1 MIERIKQV
9 VAQVVHGLGKQHM
22 GTVYDYDQ
30 ATYAVRVQIQPTG
43 EVTGWIPIGSEY
55 VGNGFGLA
63 IGPAIGDMVR
73 IDPIDGSNQ
82 VFVVGK
88 RFFNDIDQPLQVPSG
103 ECWLVHASGSLVKLT
118 NDGKLLL
125 NGNVE
130 IDATGPIINIT
141 ATGAVNVTAGTTA
154 TVTAPSIILKN
165 LGTSLKKLCTDV
177 FVSLFNAHVHTN
189 GNGGANTG
197 TPTTTAVI
205 GTHTTNIVQAE

>member
-1 MIERIKQV
+1 MIERMKEIA
-9 VAQVVHGLGKQHM
+9 AQAMAEIAHTSVGL
-22 GTVYDYDQ
+22 VYDYDP
-30 ATYAVRVQIQPTG
+30 TIYAVRVQFQPSG
-43 EVTGWIPIGSEY
+43 EITGWVPIGSHW
-55 VGNGFGLA
+55 VGNNFGMA
-63 IGPAIGDMVR
+63 IGPNIGDMVR
-73 IDPIDGSNQ
+73 VDYLEGSRQ
-82 VFVVGK
+82 VAIVGA